1 MKRNTKRL
9 MTALLVATLVT
20 ACGGNGSSD
29 GSGDTMELR
38 VAQSSTSVGY
48 FTLYVAQEEGFFEDE
63 GLDIGEPSVLGGD
76 SKVAAALAGGSAD
89 VGGGVATTAFN
100 LVAGDREPRIVA
112 NLLNSYYVDV
122 IVGSQFAQPPAG
134 ASLEDK
140 IRALEGATVGVPAP
154 SGGGAALL
162 QWLFSQVGMD
172 IDTDITMVS
181 LGGQASAAL
190 GALQTDRVNVLVYFQ
205 PIGQQ
210 VEAEGLGSIYI
221 SPSRGD
227 IPDMADQ
234 PHAVAISTAEIVE
247 EKSEALAAFVRAV
260 AKAQE
265 LIHSDADRTAELFR
279 SYQDSLD
286 DRTVELL
293 LPVLQQEVPET
304 PVLTEDGYQRT
315 LAFHEVAGLA
325 ENAPDWATMSADNFA
340 GRALEDQ

>member
-1 MKRNTKRL
+1 MRINAKRSL
-9 MTALLVATLVT
+9 TALLVVALTA
-20 ACGGNGSSD
+20 ACGGNG
-29 GSGDTMELR
+29 GSGESGLMELR
-38 VAQSSTSVGY
+38 IAQSSTSVGY

-76 SKVAAALAGGSAD
+76 SKVAAALAGGAAD

-100 LVAGDREPRIVA
+100 LADGGREPRIIA

-122 IVGSQFAQPPAG
+122 IVGNQFQQPPPDAT
-134 ASLEDK
+134 LEEK

-162 QWLFSQVGMD
+162 QWLFTQVGMD
-172 IDTDITMVS
+172 FDNDITMVN
-181 LGGQASAAL
+181 LGGSASAAL

-210 VEAEGLGSIYI
+210 VEAEGIGSIYI

-247 EKSEALAAFVRAV
+247 QKPEALAAFVRAI
-260 AKAQE
+260 ARAQE
-265 LIHSDADRTAELFR
+265 LIHTDPQRTEELFR
-279 SYQDSLD
+279 SYQESLD
-286 DRTVELL
+286 DKTVELL

-304 PVLTEDGYQRT
+304 PVLTEDGYART
-315 LAFHEVAGLA
+315 LEFHQIAGLA
-325 ENAPDWATMSADNFA
+325 QSAPDWATITADDFA
-340 GRALEDQ
+340 GRALNE